1 MPPPEGPG
9 RTRTRDRRTQERRT
23 LGRGESAERELVRV
37 MVHERGQVDAL
48 AERVD
53 PAEFHNAQL
62 REIFQTLVKLGDE
75 ATLEQLS
82 SALSGAAVEELQGLL
97 DEPDALVD
105 MRRTIDD
112 SLMML
117 RKRDIKARMGEI
129 TRMLPLASG
138 EEKDELIVEKTKLQ
152 REMQTFGTSDLS
164 GKSRS

>member
-1 MPPPEGPG
+1 MDGPG
-9 RTRTRDRRTQERRT
+9 RTRTRDRRRQERRK

-37 MVHERGQVDAL
+37 MVYERGQVDAL

-75 ATLEQLS
+75 ATTEQLA
-82 SALSGAAVEELQGLL
+82 SALSEAAVEELQELL

-117 RKRDIKARMGEI
+117 RKREIKTRMGEI

>member
-1 MPPPEGPG
+1 
-9 RTRTRDRRTQERRT
+9 
-23 LGRGESAERELVRV
+23 VRV

-53 PAEFHNAQL
+53 PAEFQNAEL
-62 REIFQTLVKLGDE
+62 REIFQTLVTLGDE
-75 ATLEQLS
+75 ASIDQLS
-82 SALSGAAVEELQGLL
+82 SALSPAAVEELQALL
-97 DEPDALVD
+97 DEPDATVD

-112 SLMML
+112 SLVVL
-117 RKRDIKARMGEI
+117 RKREMKTRMVEI

-152 REMQTFGTSDLS
+152 REMQTFGTNDLSHS

>member
-1 MPPPEGPG
+1 
-9 RTRTRDRRTQERRT
+9 
-23 LGRGESAERELVRV
+23 
-37 MVHERGQVDAL
+37 MVHERSQVDGL

-53 PAEFHNAQL
+53 PAEFQNAEL
-62 REIFQTLVKLGDE
+62 REIFQTLVTLGDE
-75 ATLEQLS
+75 ATIEQLS
-82 SALSGAAVEELQGLL
+82 SALSVPAVEELQALL

-117 RKRDIKARMGEI
+117 RKREMKTRMGEI

-138 EEKDELIVEKTKLQ
+138 VEKDELIVEKTKLQ
-152 REMQTFGTSDLS
+152 REMQTFGSSDLSHS